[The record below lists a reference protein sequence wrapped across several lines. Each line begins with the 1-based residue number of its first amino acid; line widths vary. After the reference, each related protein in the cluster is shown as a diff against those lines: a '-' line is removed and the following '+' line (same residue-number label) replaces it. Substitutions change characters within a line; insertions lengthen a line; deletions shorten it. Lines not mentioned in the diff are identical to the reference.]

1 METANIDDLKTAVRG
16 ILENKG
22 ILNEVKT
29 KLRGEI
35 FKSLQDESDDK
46 QPPNKENAIINELII
61 EYLEFNN
68 YRNTASLLKTESG
81 QTGPQLPRSLLCEE
95 LNIIDETANIPLL
108 YGLIAYLQKQSRS

>member
-1 METANIDDLKTAVRG
+1 MDASNVDELKTAVRG
-16 ILENKG
+16 ILENNG
-22 ILNEVKT
+22 VINEVKT

-35 FKSLQDESDDK
+35 FKSLQDDNEATP
-46 QPPNKENAIINELII
+46 PPNKENAIINELII

-95 LNIIDETANIPLL
+95 LNVIDETSNIPLL
-108 YGLIAYLQKQSRS
+108 YGLVSHLQKQPRY